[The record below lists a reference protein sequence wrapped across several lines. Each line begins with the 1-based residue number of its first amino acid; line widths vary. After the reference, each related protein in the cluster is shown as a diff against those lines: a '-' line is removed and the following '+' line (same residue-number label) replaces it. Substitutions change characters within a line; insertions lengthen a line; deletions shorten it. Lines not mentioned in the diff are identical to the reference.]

1 MPKVN
6 GHIRGLIFF
15 LASASPIV
23 AAPAPLAARE
33 GEEAFRLHAGMAEQ
47 LAVDDYYNHW
57 QGPQWFGED
66 GRPASELVLILRR
79 SPLDGLATGP
89 QLASRV
95 EQAVQSAR
103 SGTAADIAMAERLL
117 SAAWVT
123 YVKTIRQPA
132 RDVIYAYPGLKPKS
146 EDATEIL
153 AKATLAP
160 SLADY
165 LVEVSSPNPIYAALR
180 DAAWREW
187 QLTGAPVP
195 DPRIVA
201 NLERVRTLP
210 ATGRFVLVNI
220 ATQQLQLYENGRP
233 VDSMKVIVGSPEFPT
248 PMIASVIYYATLNP
262 YWNVPSHLVR
272 KTVAPNVLK
281 YGLSY
286 LKSRG
291 YQAMSDWSEDA
302 RIVPPDQVDWDRVA
316 SGAVA
321 IRIRQ
326 IPGPGNS
333 MGQIKFPFENGRDI
347 YLHDT
352 PAKDL
357 FARTNRYLSNG
368 CVRLE
373 DAVRLGRWLLGRE
386 PITESTQPEQF
397 VLLPQGV
404 PIYLTYLTAYTH
416 EGRVA
421 YVADVYGLDP
431 PRHAETA
438 VSSVN

>member
-1 MPKVN
+1 
-6 GHIRGLIFF
+6 
-15 LASASPIV
+15 
-23 AAPAPLAARE
+23 
-33 GEEAFRLHAGMAEQ
+33 
-47 LAVDDYYNHW
+47 
-57 QGPQWFGED
+57 
-66 GRPASELVLILRR
+66 
-79 SPLDGLATGP
+79 
-89 QLASRV
+89 
-95 EQAVQSAR
+95 
-103 SGTAADIAMAERLL
+103 
-117 SAAWVT
+117 
-123 YVKTIRQPA
+123 
-132 RDVIYAYPGLKPKS
+132 
-146 EDATEIL
+146 
-153 AKATLAP
+153 
-160 SLADY
+160 
-165 LVEVSSPNPIYAALR
+165 
-180 DAAWREW
+180 
-187 QLTGAPVP
+187 
-195 DPRIVA
+195 
-201 NLERVRTLP
+201 
-210 ATGRFVLVNI
+210 VLVNI
-220 ATQQLQLYENGRP
+220 TTQQLQLYENGRP